1 MDSYQLPFPYWLYE
15 LLPMKKKN
23 GKMCK
28 SQRSRKTSE
37 EYRQKVRSLIKDF
50 MFTDGIV
57 LIT

>member
-1 MDSYQLPFPYWLYE
+1 
-15 LLPMKKKN
+15 MKKKN

-28 SQRSRKTSE
+28 TQRSRKTSE

-57 LIT
+57 LITSESAVCNKMFWVKTIR